1 MTSGPVAVITGTRKG
16 IGKHLAHHFAARGFR
31 VVGCS
36 REAPD
41 WRASGYEHVQADVTD
56 EGDAHGYVAETV
68 AAFGRLDIMVNNAGV
83 ISVAALGDM
92 AASAWDR
99 IFAVNVRGVFLGCKE
114 ASRQMVEQGE
124 GGRIIN
130 ASSGAGRRGYALVSA
145 YCASKFAVIGLTQSL
160 AVELAPHNITV
171 NAYCPG
177 HVTST
182 EMWTQID
189 EEFARIKGVPIG
201 ATKAAAAEDSPMR
214 RVARA
219 KEVAAV
225 VAFLASEDASFVTGE
240 SIVVDGGA
248 LRY

>member
-1 MTSGPVAVITGTRKG
+1 VAEADRRGG
-16 IGKHLAHHFAARGFR
+16 HALAL
-31 VVGCS
+31 
-36 REAPD
+36 E
-41 WRASGYEHVQADVTD
+41 ADVTEEED
-56 EGDAHGYVAETV
+56 VRTSIAQTV
-68 AAFGRLDIMVNNAGV
+68 KAFGRLDIMINNAGV
-83 ISVAALGDM
+83 ISVAALNDM
-92 AASAWDR
+92 TPAAWDH

-114 ASRQMVEQGE
+114 ASSQMIKQGE

-189 EEFARIKGVPIG
+189 EEFARIKDVSIG
-201 ATKAAAAEDSPMR
+201 ATKAAAAEDSPML

-219 KEVAAV
+219 EEVAAV
-225 VAFLASEDASFVTGE
+225 VAFLASDDASFVTGE